1 MDEYND
7 TPEEYRT
14 LQHWSITRR
23 NLEQKQRQR
32 EQRTNYN
39 LRQVNNTQQEFIQN
53 VNISNSPSMV
63 DALKEVRTGV
73 HKDVSTDESLM
84 RFSGQRMYI
93 KDK

>member
-63 DALKEVRTGV
+63 DALEQVRTGV

-93 KDK
+93 KEK